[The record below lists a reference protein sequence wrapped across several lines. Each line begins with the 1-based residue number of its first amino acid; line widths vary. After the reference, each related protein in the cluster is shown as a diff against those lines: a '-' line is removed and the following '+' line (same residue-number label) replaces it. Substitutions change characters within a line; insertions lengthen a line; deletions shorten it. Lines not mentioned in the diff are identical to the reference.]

1 MKTIVIMNTAHSL
14 MEEQQNILATKF
26 PEGYEVLGVP
36 AEGWNLEQLREIAYS
51 LVEKQVVFV
60 SPVPVLIGLTAK
72 AGIET
77 YIFHNDKRDKKEL
90 PNGKIIMV
98 VSQTGCELVLI

>member
-26 PEGYEVLGVP
+26 P
-36 AEGWNLEQLREIAYS
+36 EGWNLEQLREIAYS

-98 VSQTGCELVLI
+98 VSQTGWELVLI